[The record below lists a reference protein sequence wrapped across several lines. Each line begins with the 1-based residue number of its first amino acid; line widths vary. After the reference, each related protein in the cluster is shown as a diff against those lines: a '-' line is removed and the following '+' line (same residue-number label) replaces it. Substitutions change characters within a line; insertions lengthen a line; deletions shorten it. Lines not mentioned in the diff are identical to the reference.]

1 MPSDV
6 APGPVQPGSVGPGPV
21 ALVGSGEYL
30 DAMTELEG
38 RLIDGRPP
46 RYVQIPTAAAPEG
59 EHVLARWL
67 QLGADQAERL
77 GVEQVAIVAR
87 DRHDADDPDLAA
99 QVAGAGLIY
108 LSGGNPGFL
117 ASTLRDTALWRAIV
131 AAWQGGAALA
141 GCSAGCHGHHELGAV
156 VAQLGAGRRAGARPG
171 AAVAGDPALRP
182 VRRLDALTDPQ
193 ARRQDPGRRVHRR
206 HRRGDGAGDRPR
218 RRGGVGRLR
227 RRKVWLVDDRG
238 KRTGHEGGRSVPVP
252 SARMRPSS
260 GGV

>member
-1 MPSDV
+1 M
-6 APGPVQPGSVGPGPV
+6 

-30 DAMTELEG
+30 TVMTDLEG
-38 RLIDGRPP
+38 RLLDGRPP

-59 EHVLARWL
+59 EQVLARWM

-87 DRHDADDPDLAA
+87 DRHDADDPDLAE

-141 GCSAGCHGHHELGAV
+141 GCSAGAMAVTSWAPSSRNWGLGGEPGLDLFPQWRVIPHFDRFGAWMPSPILRRVAKTPPGVATVGIDEETALVTGLDAEGEWV
-156 VAQLGAGRRAGARPG
+156 VYGRRKA
-171 AAVAGDPALRP
+171 
-182 VRRLDALTDPQ
+182 
-193 ARRQDPGRRVHRR
+193 
-206 HRRGDGAGDRPR
+206 
-218 RRGGVGRLR
+218 
-227 RRKVWLVDDRG
+227 WLVDARG
-238 KRTGHEGGRSVPVP
+238 KRTGHRPGEVVPEP
-252 SARMRPSS
+252 SATADA
-260 GGV
+260 

>member
-6 APGPVQPGSVGPGPV
+6 APGPVQPGPVGPGPV

-141 GCSAGCHGHHELGAV
+141 GCSAGAMAITSWAPSSRNWGLGGEPGLDLVPQWRVIPHFDRFGAWMPSPILKRVAKTPDGVSTVGIDEETALVTGLDSEGEWV
-156 VAQLGAGRRAGARPG
+156 VYG
-171 AAVAGDPALRP
+171 
-182 VRRLDALTDPQ
+182 
-193 ARRQDPGRRVHRR
+193 
-206 HRRGDGAGDRPR
+206 
-218 RRGGVGRLR
+218 

>member
-1 MPSDV
+1 M
-6 APGPVQPGSVGPGPV
+6 

-30 DAMTELEG
+30 TAMTDLEG
-38 RLIDGRPP
+38 QLLDGRPP

-59 EHVLARWL
+59 EQVLARWM

-87 DRHDADDPDLAA
+87 DRHDADDADLAE

-141 GCSAGCHGHHELGAV
+141 GCSAGAMAITSWAPSSRSWGLGGEPGLDLFPQWRVIPHFDRFGAWMPSPILRRVANTPEGVATVGIDEETALVTGLDAEGEWV
-156 VAQLGAGRRAGARPG
+156 VYGRRKA
-171 AAVAGDPALRP
+171 
-182 VRRLDALTDPQ
+182 
-193 ARRQDPGRRVHRR
+193 
-206 HRRGDGAGDRPR
+206 
-218 RRGGVGRLR
+218 
-227 RRKVWLVDDRG
+227 WLVDTRG
-238 KRTGHEGGRSVPVP
+238 KRTGHQAGEVVPEP
-252 SARMRPSS
+252 SAAA
-260 GGV
+260 GA